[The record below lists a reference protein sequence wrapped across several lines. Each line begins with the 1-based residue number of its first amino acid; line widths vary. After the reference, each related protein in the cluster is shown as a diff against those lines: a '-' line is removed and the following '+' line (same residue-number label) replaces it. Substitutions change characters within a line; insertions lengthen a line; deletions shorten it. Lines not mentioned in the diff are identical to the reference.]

1 MVKGKNKQKN
11 RKKKCKISRYQLI
24 IFIVV
29 LVAFF
34 TFLFLKINSLKNALG
49 SVYNVTELEQQ
60 FDKIA
65 VGDTINYEI
74 NGYSDWQVISTDK
87 DNGTIDVVAKSN
99 TEGITISSENAEN
112 ILDILQTAADKYTDN
127 KYAVSARSINLS
139 DRNNY
144 TSSGDTYWYANKDD
158 VYIST
163 SNSSWRYNYLKK
175 KMYVIPM
182 YYLVIVLLVKVM
194 MREKNLIT
202 HLPVLMNGL

>member
-99 TEGITISSENAEN
+99 T
-112 ILDILQTAADKYTDN
+112 
-127 KYAVSARSINLS
+127 
-139 DRNNY
+139 
-144 TSSGDTYWYANKDD
+144 
-158 VYIST
+158 
-163 SNSSWRYNYLKK
+163 
-175 KMYVIPM
+175 
-182 YYLVIVLLVKVM
+182 
-194 MREKNLIT
+194 
-202 HLPVLMNGL
+202 